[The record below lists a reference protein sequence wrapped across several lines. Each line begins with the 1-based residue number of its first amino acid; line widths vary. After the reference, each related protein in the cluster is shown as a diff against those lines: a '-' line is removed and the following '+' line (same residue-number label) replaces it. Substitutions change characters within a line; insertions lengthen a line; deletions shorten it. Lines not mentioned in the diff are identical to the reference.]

1 MTKNY
6 RAQAEALAGKGRY
19 GDTTLMHV
27 NEAEVEALEGI
38 AGLFGRELT
47 ENPDTGLKE
56 AFNLFDILPFA
67 LNFIFPGMGTAA
79 QIGIGALSGAAS
91 SAVEGGDPLT
101 GALTGGAMSGIG
113 SALFGGAPGVDP
125 AAAQLTEQAKSL
137 GGAFGGQA
145 GFDAGMAQA
154 AAAQK
159 AAAPGFWDAD
169 FTMRDFGADSGL
181 NRWLD
186 DPLSKGNL
194 PYTLAG
200 GAATA
205 SLLDNFNP
213 FGAGDIETGD
223 EEGKKAHLR
232 YPAAPRPYQ
241 PLNTPDLNTYG
252 QPGSDYQSE
261 VNYFLNN
268 PGPYTGAPY
277 EGDPYAYPFKEGGL
291 ACYADGGEV
300 DKPAAFRN
308 AMKERMMGIWSQVPA
323 AAQDRLRSIPW
334 AQQNIFSRFGQSAQ
348 PEVAIQPAGPAIPAS
363 LAMLSQVQPGASTVT
378 EGAVGNG
385 RLGRRSAQGR
395 SSKFSDAAP
404 FVMPQR
410 QIIPQQAPVAQSA
423 PMMAEHASFNPVNF
437 SPVRGFSGGG
447 IASMPGVVDQRIL
460 GQLMAGGGEVGGS
473 DPGMADTVP
482 ASIDGQAPAR
492 LSSGEYVVPADV
504 VSMLGDGNTK
514 AGAQVLR
521 SMVERVRL
529 HKTGSAGQAAE
540 IDPEQVLPA

>member
-91 SAVEGGDPLT
+91 GAIEGTDPLM

-113 SALFGGAPGVDP
+113 SALFGGADPAKLATEQLATQSGGKMFADELGQLAINQATDAAGTKLFSELGQPLVAGTAGTP
-125 AAAQLTEQAKSL
+125 AAAAS
-137 GGAFGGQA
+137 
-145 GFDAGMAQA
+145 D
-154 AAAQK
+154 
-159 AAAPGFWDAD
+159 FWDV
-169 FTMRDFGADSGL
+169 GGV
-181 NRWLD
+181 NPKVQGWLD
-186 DPLSKGNL
+186 DPLSSGNL
-194 PYTLAG
+194 PWTLAG
-200 GAATA
+200 GAALA
-205 SLLDNFNP
+205 SMMPPNMLGEN
-213 FGAGDIETGD
+213 ETGD
-223 EEGKKAHLR
+223 EEGRKAHLR

-252 QPGSDYQSE
+252 QLGSDYQSE

-291 ACYADGGEV
+291 ACYGGGGMIV
-300 DKPAAFRN
+300 AQNRLKALQNRN
-308 AMKERMMGIWSQVPA
+308 NKY
-323 AAQDRLRSIPW
+323 
-334 AQQNIFSRFGQSAQ
+334 
-348 PEVAIQPAGPAIPAS
+348 
-363 LAMLSQVQPGASTVT
+363 
-378 EGAVGNG
+378 
-385 RLGRRSAQGR
+385 
-395 SSKFSDAAP
+395 SDAGSFTLPA
-404 FVMPQR
+404 R
-410 QIIPQQAPVAQSA
+410 QIIQNSNVPQASIMPVGQ
-423 PMMAEHASFNPVNF
+423 PSFNPVNF
-437 SPVRGFSGGG
+437 SPVTSFQPAPQTMGAPASFTPVRGFAGGGG
-447 IASMPGVVDQRIL
+447 IASMGGGSVDPRIIE
-460 GQLMAGGGEVGGS
+460 QLMARGGGEIEGS

-529 HKTGSAGQAAE
+529 YKTGSAGQAAE